1 MALGFL
7 LYRKSAGAPLRPF
20 FLFALAAK
28 LAAGLAVGLVYTY
41 YYDGGDTFVFFQDAG
56 QLANLAS
63 RSPVDFGRVLLLDQ
77 YPDEILPSLLVY
89 EQEPRSFFLIKILS
103 LVRIAT
109 FGSYWLSALYFSLF
123 SFWGM
128 WKLANTLAK
137 TFPGTQ
143 LAAALAFLFFPSVV
157 FWSAGVMKESLAMG
171 VIGLVTAWWLSA
183 LPRPEPWKASRYF
196 GPMLC
201 CPWLL
206 LVLWKLKYYYFAV
219 YLPCLLAGG
228 LILLLHRRSKP
239 RSPWAWVCL
248 FFLLLAGLTGMIT
261 RLHPNLEVNYFLEVL
276 VETHDTLYAL
286 SKADN
291 RIKYD
296 QLQPTVASFLQNL
309 PLALTTGLFRPF
321 LGECNKMMQWMNGL
335 ENLFLLLLA
344 GTSLFQIWQKRG
356 LRMSQQAW
364 ILSGTAGLYILILA
378 ALLAFSTPNFG
389 TLTRYKVA
397 FLPFLIYLLA
407 NGAGLQQA
415 LSNRDEIRQS
425 LARFST
431 GGRKF

>member
-1 MALGFL
+1 M
-7 LYRKSAGAPLRPF
+7 
-20 FLFALAAK
+20 
-28 LAAGLAVGLVYTY
+28 GLVYTY

-56 QLANLAS
+56 QLANLGL
-63 RSPVDFGRVLLLDQ
+63 RSPVDFGRVLLFDQ
-77 YPDEILPSLLVY
+77 YPDETLPSLLVY

-103 LVRIAT
+103 VVTMAT
-109 FGSYWLSALYFSLF
+109 FQSYWLSGLYFSLF

-128 WKLANTLAK
+128 WRLANTLARA
-137 TFPGTQ
+137 FPGTQ

-157 FWSAGVMKESLAMG
+157 FWSAGVMKESLALG

-183 LPRPEPWKASRYF
+183 LLRQEPWKTRRSF
-196 GPMLC
+196 GPMLF
-201 CPWLL
+201 CPLLL

-228 LILLLHRRSKP
+228 LLLLLHRRSKP
-239 RSPWAWVCL
+239 RSRWIWVCL
-248 FFLLLAGLTGMIT
+248 FFLLLAGLTGLIT
-261 RLHPNLEVNYFLEVL
+261 RLHPNLALNYFLEVL
-276 VETHDTLYAL
+276 VQNHDALYAL

-291 RIKYD
+291 RIEYD
-296 QLQPTVASFLQNL
+296 QLQPTVTSFLQNL
-309 PLALTTGLFRPF
+309 PLALTSGLLRPF
-321 LGECNKMMQWMNGL
+321 LGAWNKTMQWMNGF

-344 GTSLFQIWQKRG
+344 CTSLFRIWQKKG
-356 LRMSQQAW
+356 LRLSQEAW

-397 FLPFLIYLLA
+397 FLPFMIYLLA
-407 NGAGLQQA
+407 NGAGLQRIPSDRVGIQRPPA
-415 LSNRDEIRQS
+415 QLSI
-425 LARFST
+425 